1 LGAVGTVFGAAAG
14 FYREQGAN
22 LYFAGALVSLMY
34 GGGLGHEF
42 QHGLVVQGFYFVE
55 GPVGAEHQ
63 KGGLRVAE
71 SRKAVW
77 QGQKGT

>member
-1 LGAVGTVFGAAAG
+1 
-14 FYREQGAN
+14 
-22 LYFAGALVSLMY
+22 MY

-63 KGGLRVAE
+63 EGGLRVAE
-71 SRKAVW
+71 SKKAVY
-77 QGQKGT
+77 QGHEGTWAHRKIRRKVSCGKDLPVEVA